1 MYLLDTDHLS
11 ILTRGGLAAQPL
23 LARLSRIETFEI
35 ATTIV
40 TYEEQ
45 TRGWL
50 SYAARANSTDAQF
63 VAYQDL
69 QQHLENFCSI
79 SILQFDRLAILEY
92 QRLRRIYSRLGTMDL
107 KIAAIAVVNQAI
119 LLTRNLSD
127 FGQIVE
133 LHSEDWTTQLEF

>member
-23 LARLSRIETFEI
+23 RARLSSIEPSEI

-50 SYAARANSTDAQF
+50 SYAARASSIDAQLA
-63 VAYQDL
+63 AYQDL

-79 SILQFDRLAILEY
+79 SVIQFNRDAIVEY
-92 QRLRRIYSRLGTMDL
+92 QRLRSAYPRLGAMDL
-107 KIAAIAVVNQAI
+107 KIAAISLVSQAI

-127 FGQIVE
+127 FGQIRE
-133 LHSEDWTTQLEF
+133 LQSEDWTIST